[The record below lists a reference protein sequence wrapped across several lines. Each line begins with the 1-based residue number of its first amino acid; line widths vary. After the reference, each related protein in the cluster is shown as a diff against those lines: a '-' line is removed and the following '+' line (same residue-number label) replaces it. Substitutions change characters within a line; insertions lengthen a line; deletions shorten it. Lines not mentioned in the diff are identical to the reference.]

1 MLTSKRQALGSKS
14 GISRFSLLLLE
25 DGEFFL
31 DDFSVFKYPDPV
43 FQCLTF
49 DACVQRKTQGRLKL
63 CTRSIMFEPQD
74 PMLPILK
81 FPFRDMPISPGAE
94 VFDEESGELY
104 LSFDCNTMVEM
115 KERNVDHPYVYRTLA
130 NSTVY
135 STKVIFSFLHSKIH
149 DFLEAIAPLWS
160 LAHKKN
166 VLNKI
171 DEEHF
176 LAPVLE
182 PRHTDVFDASLLA
195 DFRERP
201 LLSKCKLVDRIVPL
215 LKFPGAMMLTNQRV
229 YFQPAQINNIGDP
242 VLNFEYSK
250 IVGLHKRRHMLKQ
263 CGLEVLLADKHSHF
277 FSFQTMKDRDEI
289 YDMML
294 KQPGLDRKFQQNYIQ
309 EMLLKWQRREISNFE
324 YLSFLNDE
332 AGRTTNDLTQY
343 PVFPW
348 IIADYTSKEL
358 DLTNPETFRDLSK
371 PVGALNA
378 DRLAYF
384 QQRFQNMPS
393 GMEAEGLPPPFL
405 YGTHYSTPG
414 YVLFYLVRMAPEYML
429 CLQNGKFDAPDRL
442 FRSIAGTYQSCL
454 SNHADLKELIP
465 AFFDTENPHLTEWL
479 QNSKNLDLGTTQKL
493 ARVGDVELPPWADSP
508 FDFVEKNREALE
520 CDYVSEHL
528 HEWIDLIF
536 GYKQQGAEALAANN
550 LFYYL
555 SYEGAVNL
563 ETITDPVE
571 RCSFE
576 AQIQEFGQTPKLL
589 FKSPHP
595 SRSQLGVD
603 VVLAP
608 TEVVLPLPVVVPPRP
623 PSTTETAVRP
633 TSVSDPQPRP
643 AQGRT
648 TSWTFKR
655 PTLSAFTGLS
665 KNVSGL
671 KASIIRRMERTS
683 WGWTFDG
690 TSSTSLWD
698 ESLPHYFHSKS
709 ITCCIF
715 SKDMKSVYSTS
726 EDSTFKVSSTDDGV
740 VRRSYNA
747 SDERYAFFG
756 SSDGCVFMLELE
768 GGRVGK
774 LAPAHNAS
782 VSGLCVVDDS
792 KFISCSTDGTLKIW
806 QYGPIGMLSTP
817 VFVYEDMDASLAC
830 IDVNSDGSIAIVG
843 SEKGII
849 FVIDLRTN
857 ELLSKI
863 KASQAKVISTRF
875 SMLGS
880 YFVCTTA
887 DNETITYTLEG
898 DVTHKIQMS
907 MGSNETVG
915 CMASDGEYALT
926 GSSEGGVYIWQLN
939 EPNSKLKACT
949 VSIPH
954 SHKSAITALSV
965 SGNGQN
971 IVTGAA
977 DGSVRV
983 WTIKKK
989 STRSRLGF

>member
-555 SYEGAVNL
+555 S
-563 ETITDPVE
+563 
-571 RCSFE
+571 
-576 AQIQEFGQTPKLL
+576 
-589 FKSPHP
+589 
-595 SRSQLGVD
+595 
-603 VVLAP
+603 
-608 TEVVLPLPVVVPPRP
+608 
-623 PSTTETAVRP
+623 
-633 TSVSDPQPRP
+633 
-643 AQGRT
+643 
-648 TSWTFKR
+648 
-655 PTLSAFTGLS
+655 
-665 KNVSGL
+665 
-671 KASIIRRMERTS
+671 
-683 WGWTFDG
+683 
-690 TSSTSLWD
+690 LWD

-747 SDERYAFFG
+747 SGSVVSLDLSPDERYAFFG

-887 DNETITYTLEG
+887 DNETITYTHEG